1 MAKVIAFLIVNT
13 LTMIRIIGVFCLL
26 PIYHNYGGLAAAILS
41 MLCYFTDFLDGIIAR
56 KCKVV
61 SFFGSVFDTIADKAF
76 TVANLLV
83 LLTITKYALIP
94 ILFEIAIIT
103 IHMIKFR
110 NEINVQSSKV
120 GKIKTWIIALT
131 VIVLYLVTDI
141 EKITFLSQNFIYK
154 INMMDKNLL
163 IGIIFI
169 PVFVFEVLAVISYL
183 LFLKAY
189 NHSHE
194 IEMPNIE
201 VLLTKP
207 KCFKDKLK
215 NFYTIWL
222 DYDFYMK
229 YKDSSGLY
237 NILKQVKYTNNNK

>member
-1 MAKVIAFLIVNT
+1 MTRFVAFVFVNA
-13 LTMIRIIGVFCLL
+13 LTMVRIIGVFCLL
-26 PIYHNYGGLAAAILS
+26 PIYLSHGGVAASILS
-41 MLCYFTDFLDGIIAR
+41 ILCYFTDFLDGIIAR

-83 LLTITKYALIP
+83 LLTITKFALIP
-94 ILFEIAIIT
+94 IIFEIAIIT
-103 IHMIKFR
+103 IQMIKFR
-110 NEINVQSSKV
+110 KEINVQSSIT

-131 VIVLYLVTDI
+131 VIVIYLVTDI
-141 EKITFLSQNFIYK
+141 ESISFLSQSFIYNVTT
-154 INMMDKNLL
+154 INKNLL
-163 IGIIFI
+163 MGILFI
-169 PVFVFEVLAVISYL
+169 PVFVFEVLAIISYL
-183 LFLKAY
+183 LFLKNY
-189 NHSHE
+189 KPDKKD
-194 IEMPNIE
+194 MPNIE
-201 VLLTKP
+201 VFLTKP

-215 NFYTIWL
+215 NIYTIWI